1 MSHGI
6 GWSCRIEWS
15 NGSEPSLNKEPLHD
29 QITLYGIGWSYGIEM
44 LCSGLGLGLESLCGI
59 GWSYDIGLSYGIE
72 VVVGLHTESPLDS
85 DR

>member
-1 MSHGI
+1 M
-6 GWSCRIEWS
+6 
-15 NGSEPSLNKEPLHD
+15 
-29 QITLYGIGWSYGIEM
+29 LY
-44 LCSGLGLGLESLCGI
+44 SGLGLGLESLYGI